1 MRLSAA
7 PAYRQDRAVVFRWT
21 ALAVSSATTLFA
33 AWLFVLLAQGD
44 GWTALDAARLA
55 LSSLCVFWLTWG
67 TMGGML
73 GLFVATPKPVAI
85 EVDTP
90 QAHGRTAILMPIYN
104 EDPPSTFARV
114 AAMSGRL
121 LEIGAHGA
129 FDIFIL
135 SDSQSLES
143 ATREALWLERLLTD
157 CPAREQIFYRRRPKN
172 SGRKAGN
179 IEDFIRHSGAAYE
192 YAIVLDADSL
202 MEADAIVAMVQRIA
216 AAPQVGLLQTLPEI
230 VHARSVF
237 GRALQFAATVYT
249 PVFARGTALMQ
260 GGEGPYWGHNAIFR
274 IRAFA
279 QSCGLPQLHGNPPFG
294 GHILS
299 HDYVEAALLARAG
312 HAVLLDPA
320 IGGSFEEGPDNIMD
334 FAKRDQ
340 RWCQGNLQ
348 HSRIVM
354 APALHL
360 WNRITLLQGIFN
372 YLMPPVWLALL
383 IVSIASADIAR
394 PLYSYGYYGFERPG
408 PDWAGWALIGFVAG
422 ILILP
427 KLLIATLYILS
438 GRAKGFGSRL
448 LVLVSVMAEIALS
461 TITAPIVLMFQVR
474 AVLRVVSGFDGGWPP
489 SNRKDGTLTLG
500 QAMSGSWWITCC
512 GAAGLAV
519 VMSLAPALVVWSLP
533 VALPMILAPFV
544 IAATSRPLSA
554 LAALWQVPS
563 ETTPSPV
570 LLEWERIH
578 AGWTG
583 AAAALGDEFGDPETA
598 NVLG

>member
-1 MRLSAA
+1 
-7 PAYRQDRAVVFRWT
+7 
-21 ALAVSSATTLFA
+21 VSSATAVFA
-33 AWLFVLLAQGD
+33 AWLFVLLARGD
-44 GWTALDAARLA
+44 GWTWLDTVRLA

-73 GLFVATPKPVAI
+73 GLFVPPPRTIAGAPRPPGA
-85 EVDTP
+85 
-90 QAHGRTAILMPIYN
+90 QGRTAILMPIFN

-114 AAMSGRL
+114 AAMSSRL

-143 ATREALWLERLLTD
+143 ATRETLWLERLLTD
-157 CPAREQIFYRRRPKN
+157 CRAREQIFYRRRPKN

-179 IEDFIRHSGAAYE
+179 IEDFIRHSGAAYD

-202 MEADAIVAMVQRIA
+202 MEAEAIVAMVQRIE

-274 IRAFA
+274 VRAFA
-279 QSCGLPQLHGNPPFG
+279 ESCGLPQLHGRPPFG

-312 HAVLLDPA
+312 HQVLLDPA
-320 IGGSFEEGPDNIMD
+320 IKGSFEEGPDNIVD

-348 HSRIVM
+348 HSRVVM
-354 APALHL
+354 APSLHF

-394 PLYSYGYYGFERPG
+394 PLYAYGYYGFERPG

-427 KLLIATLYILS
+427 KLLIATLYILA
-438 GRAKGFGSRL
+438 GKAKGFGNGVL
-448 LVLVSVMAEIALS
+448 ILVSVLAEILLS

-474 AVLRVVSGFDGGWPP
+474 AVLRVVFGFDGGWPP
-489 SNRKDGTLTLG
+489 SNRNDGTLTLG

-519 VMSLAPALVVWSLP
+519 VMTLAPSLAIWSLP

-544 IAATSRPLSA
+544 IATTSRPLPA
-554 LAALWQVPS
+554 FDALWRVPS
-563 ETTPSPV
+563 ESEPSPV
-570 LLEWERIH
+570 LREWETIH
-578 AGWTG
+578 QGWTG
-583 AAAALGDEFGDPETA
+583 SMGRLGEEFGDPETA